1 MRVTIERPTVHSD
14 PRGIVFD
21 PLPGNDLPAQRN
33 VHMVLTEPGA
43 VRGNHYHMRGTEV
56 LAGAGPLLIRLRD
69 GEERMELNI
78 YAGEVIRLTI
88 PAGVAHAIKNV
99 GDKPSAIVSFST
111 EPCDSEKPDVVRE
124 VLIEA

>member
-1 MRVTIERPTVHSD
+1 MRAIIERLKLHSD

-21 PLPGNDLPAQRN
+21 PLPGDDLPAQRN

-43 VRGNHYHMRGTEV
+43 IRGNHYHTRGTEV

-69 GEERMELNI
+69 GDARMELQI
-78 YAGEVIRLTI
+78 AADEAIRVTI
-88 PAGVAHAIKNV
+88 PAGVAHAIMNT

-111 EPCDSEKPDVVRE
+111 ESYDREEPDVVRE
-124 VLIEA
+124 VLIEM